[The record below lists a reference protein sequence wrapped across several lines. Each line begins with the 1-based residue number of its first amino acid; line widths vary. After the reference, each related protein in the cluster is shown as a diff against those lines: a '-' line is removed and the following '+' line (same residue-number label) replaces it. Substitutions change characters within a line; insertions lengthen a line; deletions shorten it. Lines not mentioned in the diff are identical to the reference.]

1 MEDEEIIKMTLQKE
15 KELLISNLQ
24 KEKEKNKEYKQE
36 IEILNLVNQNLQE
49 QLDRILY
56 SRTYK
61 FAKKLSSI
69 LKKKD
74 K

>member
-1 MEDEEIIKMTLQKE
+1 MEDEEIIKKTLQKE

-36 IEILNLVNQNLQE
+36 IDKLNLVNQNLQE
-49 QLDRILY
+49 QLDRIIY

-61 FAKKLSSI
+61 FSKKLSSI

>member
-36 IEILNLVNQNLQE
+36 IDKLNLVNQNLQE
-49 QLDRILY
+49 QLDRIIY

-61 FAKKLSSI
+61 FSKKLSSI